1 MGEACPVMIPFR
13 GEKDLGL
20 VLQPPE
26 GLAVK
31 DPVPVP
37 LVDGAE
43 EVLGLLS
50 VPARGPAA
58 ERRERRQDLFF
69 CRLQLFYCLTFINPQ
84 PPSPDVSTEKGDHC
98 GVLCTVLVPLA
109 I

>member
-50 VPARGPAA
+50 VPACGPAA

-69 CRLQLFYCLTFINPQ
+69 CRLQLFSDRHRH
-84 PPSPDVSTEKGDHC
+84 PPLKSGKNRRKNCAV
-98 GVLCTVLVPLA
+98 
-109 I
+109 